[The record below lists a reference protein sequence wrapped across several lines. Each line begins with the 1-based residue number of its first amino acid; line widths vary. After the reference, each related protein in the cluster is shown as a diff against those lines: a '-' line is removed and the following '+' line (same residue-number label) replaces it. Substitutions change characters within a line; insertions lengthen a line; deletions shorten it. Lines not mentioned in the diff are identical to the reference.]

1 MILRAVGQHVLQAVP
16 ARKPHIEAAEMANL
30 CSESLNGMFFSMGY
44 KVSPLLGSRLN
55 LWVVKEHE
63 SHLSRA
69 AYAAVEAI
77 LTQKR
82 SLENPKLHETIGF
95 SMI

>member
-1 MILRAVGQHVLQAVP
+1 
-16 ARKPHIEAAEMANL
+16 MANL

-63 SHLSRA
+63 SHLSGA

-82 SLENPKLHETIGF
+82 AWRCLENPKLHETIGF